1 MSETIVITGRENI
14 EFASILA
21 LRSALKFEV
30 KTGMK
35 MTRGMSTLAIAKKRG
50 LTKKG
55 TKAGALDDVNAYLAQ
70 YGF

>member
-1 MSETIVITGRENI
+1 MTMITGKENV

-21 LRSALKFEV
+21 LRSALRLEV
-30 KTGMK
+30 KTGM
-35 MTRGMSTLAIAKKRG
+35 TLSRGQSALAIAKKRG

-55 TKAGALDDVNAYLAQ
+55 TKAGALEDLNAYLAE